1 MLFISKGA
9 VKMRDDIPIARKS
22 LFLFDQLDMSQIKSG
37 LDWVA
42 ACQKAKSCAWF
53 NDGET
58 VKCMQ
63 ASGVKDGKY
72 YPALSGQLRPFMTPP
87 SGYNTFFDDSL
98 NSDGLSK
105 EWRAVRQCSVYG
117 RDAGTVK
124 YNEGRGSNITA
135 QINTDEGN
143 QYFGPRYAYIHPDFM
158 GANVVHYSFVPA
170 ESVPTSTLDSNN
182 TTKTRWYIMS
192 FKQDGSYTLFNKEET
207 NPLTANQQYAFL
219 TDTNTMRNAQIL
231 GVVPRKYSYRVIYP
245 NVWYYMYNDPYRNF
259 KCSTHMYGQ
268 LSGTVANTQD
278 YRLSKAAC
286 PVFNGVSFMCEVFD
300 VGDTSADITQDADC
314 VVGQEFSLTTKSA
327 PLPEINVTFNL

>member
-1 MLFISKGA
+1 M
-9 VKMRDDIPIARKS
+9 
-22 LFLFDQLDMSQIKSG
+22 
-37 LDWVA
+37 
-42 ACQKAKSCAWF
+42 
-53 NDGET
+53 
-58 VKCMQ
+58 
-63 ASGVKDGKY
+63 
-72 YPALSGQLRPFMTPP
+72 
-87 SGYNTFFDDSL
+87 
-98 NSDGLSK
+98 
-105 EWRAVRQCSVYG
+105 YG

-219 TDTNTMRNAQIL
+219 TDANTMRNAEIL